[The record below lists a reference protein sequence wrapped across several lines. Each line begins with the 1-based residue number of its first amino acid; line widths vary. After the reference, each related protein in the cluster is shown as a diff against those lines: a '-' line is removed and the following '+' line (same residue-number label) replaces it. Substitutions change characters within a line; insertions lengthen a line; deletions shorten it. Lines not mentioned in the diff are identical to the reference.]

1 MSGSAGTS
9 GAAALEPILAAIEA
23 LTPAQ
28 RRDLQRWLHAT
39 GLFVAEELVTD
50 QHRLRVATAVRD
62 PELPGAVRLRQSSI
76 FDGSA
81 EAAPPARATPPPA
94 QPARDEAPARP
105 QPEAARPA
113 APPAPPPV
121 PATPV
126 APPTKPAG
134 PTGRVVLGTPQ
145 PADKAATEMAPLP
158 GMAPEAAIAI
168 VFDGGS
174 RGNPGEGYGSYQLR
188 WPGAPPQLTRLQFGS
203 DYTNNEAEYDT
214 LIRALEDVHKRLHQ
228 SGAALDS
235 ARVEV
240 RGDSKLVIQQVL
252 GNWKCKDERMARRC
266 AQVRKLLAPLGGW
279 SLKWHDR
286 SNSVRD
292 LGH

>member
-1 MSGSAGTS
+1 MA
-9 GAAALEPILAAIEA
+9 
-23 LTPAQ
+23 
-28 RRDLQRWLHAT
+28 
-39 GLFVAEELVTD
+39 
-50 QHRLRVATAVRD
+50 
-62 PELPGAVRLRQSSI
+62 
-76 FDGSA
+76 
-81 EAAPPARATPPPA
+81 
-94 QPARDEAPARP
+94 
-105 QPEAARPA
+105 
-113 APPAPPPV
+113 
-121 PATPV
+121 
-126 APPTKPAG
+126 PAG
-134 PTGRVVLGTPQ
+134 PTGRVVIGTPK
-145 PADKAATEMAPLP
+145 PADKAASEMAPLP
-158 GMAPEAAIAI
+158 GQAPGGAVGI

-188 WPGAPPQLTRLQFGS
+188 WPGSPPQLTRLQFGS

-214 LIRALEDVHKRLHQ
+214 LIRALEDVHKRLHH

-252 GNWKCKDERMARRC
+252 GNWKCKDERMAARC
-266 AQVRKLLAPLGGW
+266 AQVRKLLAPLGGF